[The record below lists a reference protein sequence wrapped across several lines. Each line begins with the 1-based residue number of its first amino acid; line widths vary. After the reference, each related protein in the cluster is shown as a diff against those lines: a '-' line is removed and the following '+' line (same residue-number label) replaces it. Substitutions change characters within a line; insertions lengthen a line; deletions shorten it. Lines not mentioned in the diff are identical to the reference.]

1 MSMTRRDFLA
11 ISSALRA
18 ARIQIEQRADLIPEF
33 HAPSARL
40 VLDDSTHKIC
50 DAIAAKTPAGV
61 FDKRRFLTDCG
72 LTAEG

>member
-11 ISSALRA
+11 ISGALRA
-18 ARIQIEQRADLIPEF
+18 RNPMPGCARQTLEAY
-33 HAPSARL
+33 RL
-40 VLDDSTHKIC
+40 QWEGDVQAVA

-72 LTAEG
+72 LMAEG